1 MSDTGHLPH
10 TLAILPMDSTFIAA
24 AGARGVER
32 NGMVS
37 GLEHNPYAVL
47 AVAGARV
54 YHTKLNVKDS
64 QWIYSRWK
72 GTLTFGRDIDT
83 PNSIPQNISETERH
97 WFRLADDE
105 TGRTVWMFK
114 FPENFEYSVDRPF
127 FHVFQGRTRT
137 YGFLFNDDDEASV
150 FGRKVMERLSNGR
163 GSLLLS
169 TRRIWANLLQ
179 KYVVEPPRKSR
190 SPGKMS
196 GTNRSKSLT
205 GSISRSLI
213 SSPAPHSFKHIA
225 HVGVNK
231 EGLFEASKDLDGAW
245 KTMLEDLQGHGVS
258 DAIVVRQSNFVDGFW
273 KEVEAIRMIEGSNVE
288 RFDCK

>member
-1 MSDTGHLPH
+1 
-10 TLAILPMDSTFIAA
+10 MDSTFIAA

-32 NGMVS
+32 NGMVT
-37 GLEHNPYAVL
+37 GLEHSPYAVL

-72 GTLTFGRDIDT
+72 GTLTFGRDVDD
-83 PNSIPQNISETERH
+83 PNSVTQDISETERH

-150 FGRKVMERLSNGR
+150 FGRKVMGRLSSGR
-163 GSLLLS
+163 GSFSLKA
-169 TRRIWANLLQ
+169 RHIWANLLQ
-179 KYVVEPPRKSR
+179 THVVEPVRKSR
-190 SPGKMS
+190 SPGKLS
-196 GTNRSKSLT
+196 GSNRSKSLT

-213 SSPAPHSFKHIA
+213 SSPAPQSFKHIA

-231 EGLFEASKDLDGAW
+231 DGLFEASKDLDSAW
-245 KTMLEDLQGHGVS
+245 KIMLEDLQGHGVS

-273 KEVEAIRMIEGSNVE
+273 KEVEAIRMVEGSSVE
-288 RFDCK
+288 RFDLKDVSRNIATVTAL